1 MRKSKMTTE
10 EIKEIAKQCG
20 FDEVNDLDPRTFVQN
35 QMVRDTCATNKC
47 GAYGKNWGCPPHST
61 AEEDN
66 AKLQSYEH
74 GLLLQCIGRS
84 TKRIDRKMYFDTG
97 KRLADAISELKRIVS
112 EEYPNCLALGAGG
125 CHVCKECA
133 RPEPCRF
140 PDKRIEAL
148 EGYGIFITH
157 LCRDNGVLYYYG
169 EGTIAY
175 NAAILW

>member
-1 MRKSKMTTE
+1 MTIE
-10 EIKEIAKQCG
+10 RIIEIAKECG
-20 FDEVNDLDPRTFVQN
+20 FDEVNPLDPKTFVQS

-47 GAYGKNWGCPPHST
+47 GGYGANWGCPPHST

-74 GLLLQCIGRS
+74 GLILQCIGRS
-84 TKRIDRKMYFDTG
+84 SKRIDRKMYAETG
-97 KRLADAISELKRIVS
+97 KRLADGIRRLKDIMT
-112 EEYPNCLALGAGG
+112 EEYPDCLALGAGG
-125 CHVCKECA
+125 CRFCEKCA

-140 PDKRIEAL
+140 PEKRIEAL
-148 EGYGIFITH
+148 EGYGIFITQ
-157 LCRDNGVLYYYG
+157 LCRDNNVLYYYG

>member
-1 MRKSKMTTE
+1 MTVE
-10 EIKEIAKQCG
+10 RIMEIARECG
-20 FDEVNDLDPRTFVQN
+20 FDEVNLLDPKTFVQS

-47 GAYGKNWGCPPHST
+47 GGFGANWGCPPHST

-66 AKLQSYEH
+66 AKLQSNEH
-74 GLLLQCIGRS
+74 GLILQCIGRS
-84 TKRIDRKMYFDTG
+84 AKRIDRKMYFDTG
-97 KRLADAISELKRIVS
+97 RRLSDGISKLKDIMS
-112 EEYPNCLALGAGG
+112 EEYPDCLALEAGD
-125 CHVCKECA
+125 CHVCEKCA

-148 EGYGIFITH
+148 EGYGIFITQ
-157 LCRDNGVLYYYG
+157 LCRDNNVLYYYG